1 MEVRNIGYI
10 QYCDPTLPEADFQE
24 DFDI

>member
-10 QYCDPTLPEADFQE
+10 QYCDPTLLEADFQE